1 MKSTFSNAIATVL
14 LAAGCFVLNSSEAMA
29 QPQTELQAEAA
40 HTNVMKAGE
49 PLPILGAGL
58 VLGMGVLLKGRQ

>member
-1 MKSTFSNAIATVL
+1 MNNLCSKAIATVL
-14 LAAGCFVLNSSEAMA
+14 LTTSCFVLTSSEVMA
-29 QPQTELQAEAA
+29 QSRNEHQAEAT

-58 VLGMGVLLKGRQ
+58 VLGMGVLLKERR